1 MTNDHTLSSFLD
13 FELQL
18 AVYLYFFTYA
28 EFSQTNSILNLI
40 CAIGLSFFIKLVSF
54 YRLSQRF
61 KAFMFLPVHLI
72 SLSGISDS
80 FQKWLKSLKITVY
93 DVSGSLGE
101 TDKHL

>member
-61 KAFMFLPVHLI
+61 KAFMFLPVWNPEAVNFSDLNFYI
-72 SLSGISDS
+72 SINFYFYFQTSQFLYS
-80 FQKWLKSLKITVY
+80 FTSSL
-93 DVSGSLGE
+93 
-101 TDKHL
+101 